1 MNKEIEVKMIPVSVL
16 LSGRTY
22 RIRVEPHLE
31 EQLRKTAK
39 LINDK
44 VVEFKTTFPGKD
56 MQDYTSMALLWYATQ
71 PMSQA
76 NDILGSHA
84 VQENLEKMQ
93 ELLNKA
99 LN

>member
-1 MNKEIEVKMIPVSVL
+1 MSKETESKLIPVSVL

-22 RIRVEPHLE
+22 RIRVEAHLE

-44 VVEFKTTFPGKD
+44 VVEFKTAFPGKD

-76 NDILGSHA
+76 NDILGSQA

-93 ELLNKA
+93 EMLDKA
-99 LN
+99 MN

>member
-1 MNKEIEVKMIPVSVL
+1 MSKEKDTMIPVSVL

-22 RIRVEPHLE
+22 RIKVEPQLE

-44 VVEFKTTFPGKD
+44 VVEFKTYFPGKD

-76 NDILGSHA
+76 NDILGSYA
-84 VQENLEKMQ
+84 LQEDLQKMD
-93 ELLNKA
+93 ELLDKT
-99 LN
+99 LS

>member
-1 MNKEIEVKMIPVSVL
+1 MSKEKDKLIPVSVL

-44 VVEFKTTFPGKD
+44 VMEFKTSFPGKD

-71 PMSQA
+71 PMAHAA
-76 NDILGSHA
+76 NILNYQSA
-84 VQENLEKMQ
+84 QENLEKMQ
-93 ELLNKA
+93 ELLDKT